1 MNTAEIDLDEQA
13 KLAAQKFGPMK
24 KKPLIA
30 KDHKHFDSADYA
42 QNKQLQQQEP
52 STNNN

>member
-1 MNTAEIDLDEQA
+1 MNNADMDFDEQA
-13 KLAAQKFGPMK
+13 KRAAEKYGPMK

-42 QNKQLQQQEP
+42 KNKQLEQQRQQQE
-52 STNNN
+52 

>member
-1 MNTAEIDLDEQA
+1 MNSAETDLDEQA
-13 KLAAQKFGPMK
+13 RLAAQKFGPMK

-42 QNKQLQQQEP
+42 KNKQLEQEK
-52 STNNN
+52 TENNN